1 MWNSRL
7 VTVLALAVGLGALTS
22 CGDSDES
29 SGPPEIVEGRTICDE
44 CGMIID
50 EIRFAAAY
58 RTADGVERRF
68 DDIGGM
74 LAQGHRDGLLADSEI
89 WVHDFDSHAPIAAPD
104 ATFVLSGQVTT
115 PMAWGVIA
123 FESADAARELV
134 DKVEGSVVTWTE
146 LVERSAGDD
155 LDPEALHRDHEGHDM
170 DEIEDVDDMN
180 DMNAEQGEG

>member
-1 MWNSRL
+1 MRNFRL
-7 VTVLALAVGLGALTS
+7 VTVLALVLGLGALTA
-22 CGDSDES
+22 CGDTEEA

-58 RTADGVERRF
+58 RTTDGVERRF
-68 DDIGGM
+68 DDIGGL
-74 LAQGHRDGLLADSEI
+74 LAQGQRDDLLADAEI
-89 WVHDFDSHAPIAAPD
+89 WVHDFDSHAPVVAQE

-123 FESADAARELV
+123 FESAAAARALADE
-134 DKVEGSVVTWTE
+134 VEGSVVTWAE

-155 LDPEALHRDHEGHDM
+155 LDPEALHRDHEDHDM
-170 DEIEDVDDMN
+170 DETDDTDDMN
-180 DMNAEQGEG
+180 TEQGEGQ